1 MARTPTHRA
10 AVGAKSCTSD
20 SECPGGPLA
29 YCGLDGKCGYLE
41 MFAPDQ
47 PPDWNRRGLGF
58 SAGSRNRLS
67 TRQRAL
73 TVGGAGAPYAWRQA
87 GADCPTGY
95 TKDATNREG
104 CYITVAD
111 PFPAPPSRPSP
122 GLTAGAPAAIAK
134 IKTADP
140 FRIKTADPWQTAA
153 IVNNQQLMRRGYQYE
168 ARATPGITV
177 GASHQSNHQA
187 EHAAARG
194 TRRVPPPS
202 IPNGRY
208 GGRRGTRYRYPG
220 SSRSV
225 RVGGSSL
232 TNVGLTQCV
241 PCSQVARAARG

>member
-1 MARTPTHRA
+1 MGHLSISRARRRKARSA
-10 AVGAKSCTSD
+10 AVGAKNCTSD

-29 YCGLDGKCGYLE
+29 YCGLDGKCGFLE
-41 MFAPDQ
+41 MYSGHL
-47 PPDWNRRGLGF
+47 PPDYNRSGLGF
-58 SAGSRNRLS
+58 SAGSRNRTS
-67 TRQRAL
+67 TRQRAAGATRGL
-73 TVGGAGAPYAWRQA
+73 SVGGATGPYAWRQK
-87 GADCPTGY
+87 GGDCPTGY
-95 TKDATNREG
+95 TKDATNPEG

-111 PFPAPPSRPSP
+111 PFPSPPSRPSP
-122 GLTAGAPAAIAK
+122 GLTAG
-134 IKTADP
+134 
-140 FRIKTADPWQTAA
+140 
-153 IVNNQQLMRRGYQYE
+153 
-168 ARATPGITV
+168 
-177 GASHQSNHQA
+177 SHQA

-232 TNVGLTQCV
+232 TNVGLSQCV